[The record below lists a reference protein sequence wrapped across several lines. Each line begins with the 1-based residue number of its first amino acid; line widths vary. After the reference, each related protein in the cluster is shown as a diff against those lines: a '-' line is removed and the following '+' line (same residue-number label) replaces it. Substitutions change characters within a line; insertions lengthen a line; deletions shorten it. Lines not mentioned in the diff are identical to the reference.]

1 MYALCYILLQLLSS
15 LQVILTL
22 PPLSSTS
29 HKAIRDIHRQVA
41 NGVLEL
47 LQAHSSDLQSP
58 SEWSIVFSVLEFA
71 GTGLV
76 LYEKREDIPTS
87 TPVAMETVSMDTGVH
102 CSVATSDSCVH
113 SEDAGIQSDWV
124 WVEEKWHP
132 QIILPNLFDL
142 LSDEKIPI
150 HDPQVSKQH
159 TCYLCSRFHYT
170 TCTHASFPPYHVYMY
185 IYTLVCVHEN
195 KHPQRSRT
203 K

>member
-1 MYALCYILLQLLSS
+1 MYALCSLQLLTS

-22 PPLSSTS
+22 PPLSS

-87 TPVAMETVSMDTGVH
+87 TAVATETVSMDTGVH
-102 CSVATSDSCVH
+102 GSVATLDSHVH
-113 SEDAGIQSDWV
+113 SEDTGIQSDWV
-124 WVEEKWHP
+124 WVEETWHP

-170 TCTHASFPPYHVYMY
+170 TCTHTTIPYRPLYHVYMY
-185 IYTLVCVHEN
+185 IYTHVHLY
-195 KHPQRSRT
+195 T
-203 K
+203 CMCT